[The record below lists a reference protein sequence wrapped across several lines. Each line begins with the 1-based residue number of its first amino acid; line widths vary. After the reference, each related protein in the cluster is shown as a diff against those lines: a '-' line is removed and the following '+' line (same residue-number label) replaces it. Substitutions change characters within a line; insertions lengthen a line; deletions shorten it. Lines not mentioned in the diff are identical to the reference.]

1 MTHTLEVT
9 GPVGQQVTAQWVE
22 FPARRL
28 AVIEMASCA
37 GLSLVPQDLRDHRP
51 PSRAHSLPRLPR
63 SYPPMPATPSLPA
76 AGSELF
82 PPPSEGPLAGT
93 GGEEIGWI

>member
-1 MTHTLEVT
+1 MTHTIEVT

-37 GLSLVPQDLRDHRP
+37 GLSLVPQDLRDPGATTILLAAHIRLRGFRVPIPQCLRP
-51 PSRAHSLPRLPR
+51 RRSPRRCRSCFHPR
-63 SYPPMPATPSLPA
+63 QSA
-76 AGSELF
+76 
-82 PPPSEGPLAGT
+82 PLL
-93 GGEEIGWI
+93 EPVVRK